1 MMFVVKTFAYLLLV
15 SQAHCFAVSRSVSV
29 GEMTSLQ
36 MSAKNINTDLNPN
49 EADNKKEITNPSTA
63 FGSPISAK
71 MMEFNKDFVGKLK
84 QIVFDSYFAG
94 EGRDFAR
101 FYALET
107 IARVPYFR

>member
-1 MMFVVKTFAYLLLV
+1 MFVVKAFAHLLLV
-15 SQAHCFAVSRSVSV
+15 SQAHCFAVSRSVSI
-29 GEMTSLQ
+29 GEMASLQ
-36 MSAKNINTDLNPN
+36 MSASNINTDVNPN

-63 FGSPISAK
+63 FGSPISVK
-71 MMEFNKDFVGKLK
+71 MMDFNKDFVGKLK
-84 QIVFDSYFAG
+84 QIVFDNYFEG